1 MTPAKNESSAQW
13 RSHLHWVLPLMLALV
28 AVTVLLSGRDLSQNF
43 ADLARGG
50 TPLHPAVPWIQ
61 RVVSLLLVFI
71 SLEMLWRHFSA
82 RERPP
87 IPALAWA
94 FCSYWAATVAAPA
107 LFGAHRSLSHE
118 YLYPLIIGLAAL
130 LATEADRHR
139 MVAAVRTALFFFLL
153 AGVAMAAVQPAL
165 VLDMTYSQG
174 LLPGVPRF
182 GGLAAHPV
190 ALGIFAQTFL
200 LCLWVRPFERKW
212 HNVFAWPLGLGVL
225 FFAQSKTAWIGFL
238 VCATAMLVVR
248 QVPRVWRRAT
258 DPREPEYGIV
268 TCLGAIAAIGACV
281 AGLLLVDLG
290 AESSSFFATPEGAQ
304 LMTLTGRDQIWA
316 IALEEWRAS
325 PVFGYGPTLWDDD
338 FRASIGMPNATNAHN
353 QFMDTLARSGVVG
366 ATALVLYAVVL
377 LALSL
382 RAARATG
389 GLSIALFIALAL
401 RSVSEVPLSLFGYGS
416 EFFAH
421 LLLITLLPA
430 ANARRAPAADAA
442 RRRTPL
448 RTAT

>member
-1 MTPAKNESSAQW
+1 MKPTTESPVQR

-28 AVTVLLSGRDLSQNF
+28 AITVLLSGRDLSQNF

-50 TPLHPAVPWIQ
+50 TPMHPAVPWIQ

-71 SLEMLWRHFSA
+71 SLETLLRHFSTPD
-82 RERPP
+82 RPP
-87 IPALAWA
+87 VPALAWA

-107 LFGAHRSLSHE
+107 FLGAHWHLSHE

-130 LATEADRHR
+130 LATEADRQR
-139 MVAAVRTALFFFLL
+139 MVGAVRTALFVFLL
-153 AGVAMAAVQPAL
+153 AGVALAAVLPAM
-165 VLDMTYSQG
+165 VLDMTYRQG

-212 HNVFAWPLGLGVL
+212 LSFLAWPLGLGVL

-238 VCATAMLVVR
+238 LCATAMLIVR
-248 QVPRVWRRAT
+248 RLPRMWRRAT
-258 DPREPEYGIV
+258 DPREPEYGIL
-268 TCLGAIAAIGACV
+268 TCLSAIAVIGGCLAV
-281 AGLLLVDLG
+281 LLLVDLG
-290 AESSSFFATPEGAQ
+290 TDSSDFFATPEGAQ

-353 QFMDTLARSGVVG
+353 QFMDTLSRSGVVG
-366 ATALVLYAVVL
+366 ATALVLYAAVL
-377 LALSL
+377 LVLSL

-421 LLLITLLPA
+421 LLLITLLPLASAPRTTA
-430 ANARRAPAADAA
+430 AAEAP
-442 RRRTPL
+442 RRTPY